1 MLAYIFLIMMGLPK
15 IKIMRPILLSR
26 GAVLLMAVLFFTH
39 FPASGQ
45 RLSDFKVETQQSA
58 GEPSVRTNISFN
70 GYTNHWHDYY
80 TQWHRYG
87 NLFKI
92 AFPQLQ
98 PTILQSKVDTAEDLG
113 MPGLLMQ
120 EGFISRLF
128 SNSYATVENPSLD
141 ELEKLITRGNTL
153 VITDPSTPAGRALEE
168 KAAGIFEWAGN
179 LGSHQFGAVDLE
191 MIRAFYLVNGNNNL
205 FVISSASGEKKD
217 RLQELIANTRGIL
230 DQYNMH
236 KGWLGITT
244 LTKTVT
250 ITPGHPLELIG
261 RGMNEG
267 HSWFIFNGYIARYGK
282 EELQGWVS
290 ELDLPVVANV
300 GYSPVFGRDDYE
312 NLQVQDFLASRQKMI
327 DYAHEGGGYIF
338 RPVYDPASDN
348 YNYDGHIVHPGNK
361 EQIDNEEVPFIN
373 MAGRL
378 DGNMTNSMVLF
389 IEKQQQL
396 THEAIWEAIMGR
408 KAVAVLEEALMMGPA
423 RYRNALQLL
432 YLDREYLEDYYNDR
446 LDMHAEVVDDYN
458 LVVTLKNYSSSPVTG
473 NLEITTRAINAGNL
487 PGQVT
492 LGVNEQRQISIPL
505 QPGRDAMGRTNPVA
519 VDFSWGDK
527 KKGTVTMLDLPP
539 AISMHQLLYGHAPQV
554 HFPVTVHNFSGESSF
569 PVEVE
574 VYRKGNNRRAV
585 FRQTLNSEAKTASFQ
600 QLDFRLDLDPGD
612 YIVRAKALGATSES
626 QLGVGKPEGRAFVYE
641 IDLNSDGVSEYRME
655 NDSVRISLL
664 RTGARVIEY
673 IVKSKDD
680 NVLFKIWPEKTYNH
694 RAPHRMR
701 GFYPYGGFEDFLG
714 QASMETHQVYDARIV
729 KDMGDY
735 VQVEM
740 ETDYYGNQI
749 KKIFTL
755 YGNSPLLEVRFE
767 LTFKNPEANVLGPQP
782 ILELGQSH
790 GPEDVYIL
798 PAIGGH
804 IEYRMVPEAYYG
816 AAIDLEEGWNAGYD
830 TMEDINF
837 VGAFPVAQPI
847 FLHMWMNTPANRE
860 APHYYV
866 EFQPWTPIIQKSTMY
881 FTYYLWGSA
890 GAWENGVDE
899 LRKRNLIT
907 TQKTRQHR

>member
-1 MLAYIFLIMMGLPK
+1 MKSISFFGSAILFLVFLVSG
-15 IKIMRPILLSR
+15 
-26 GAVLLMAVLFFTH
+26 H
-39 FPASGQ
+39 FPVSGQ
-45 RLSDFKVETQQSA
+45 GLSGMGAEVQAA
-58 GEPSVRTNISFN
+58 GESPVKTDISFN

-80 TQWHRYG
+80 TSWHRYG
-87 NLFKI
+87 SMFKI

-120 EGFISRLF
+120 EGFLSRLF
-128 SNSYATVENPSLD
+128 SGTYRTLEHPSLR
-141 ELEKLITRGNTL
+141 ELEKVIGHGNTL
-153 VITDPSTPAGRALEE
+153 VITDPSSEVGRMVENR
-168 KAAGIFEWAGN
+168 AAVIFEWAGT
-179 LGSHQFGAVDLE
+179 LGSHQFGAAGLE

-205 FVISSASGEKKD
+205 FVISSSSRGQAA
-217 RLQELIANTRGIL
+217 RLQELIADTRGIL
-230 DQYNMH
+230 DDYNMH

-244 LTKTVT
+244 LIKTVT
-250 ITPGHPLELIG
+250 CTPGHPLELIG

-267 HSWFIFNGYIARYGK
+267 HSWFIFHGYLARYGK
-282 EELQGWVS
+282 EELEGWVS
-290 ELDLPVVANV
+290 EVDLPVVANV
-300 GYSPVFGRDDYE
+300 GYSPVFGRE
-312 NLQVQDFLASRQKMI
+312 NYDGLQVQDFFASPQKMI

-348 YNYDGHIVHPGNK
+348 YNYDGYISNPGNK
-361 EQIDNEEVPFIN
+361 EQIDNEDVPFITR
-373 MAGRL
+373 AGSL
-378 DGNMTNSMVLF
+378 SGDMTNSMVLF
-389 IEKQQQL
+389 IAKDKPL
-396 THEAIWEAIMGR
+396 TNESIWEAIMGR
-408 KAVAVLEEALMMGPA
+408 KAVSVMEQALMMGPA

-432 YLDREYLEDYYNDR
+432 YLDREYIEDYYNDR

-473 NLEITTRAINAGNL
+473 NLEITASRAIGSGNL

-505 QPGRDAMGRTNPVA
+505 QPGRDAMGRTNAVA

-527 KKGTVTMLDLPP
+527 KKGTVAMLDLPP

-574 VYRKGNNRRAV
+574 VYRKGNSRRAV
-585 FRQTLNSEAKTASFQ
+585 FSQTQNVETARATFRKM
-600 QLDFRLDLDPGD
+600 DFTLDLDPGD
-612 YIVRAKALGATSES
+612 YIVRAKALGTTSES

-641 IDLNSDGVSEYRME
+641 IDLNNDGVSEYRME

-694 RAPHRMR
+694 RAPDRMKR
-701 GFYPYGGFEDFLG
+701 FYPYGGFEDFLG
-714 QASMETHQVYDARIV
+714 QASMETHHVYDAAIIRQE
-729 KDMGDY
+729 GDY

-740 ETDYYGNQI
+740 ETDYYGNHL

-782 ILELGQSH
+782 ILELGASH
-790 GPEDVYIL
+790 GPEDVFIV

-804 IEYRMVPEAYYG
+804 KEYRMLPEGYYG
-816 AAIDLEEGWNAGYD
+816 AALDLEEGWNAGYD

-837 VGAFPVAQPI
+837 VGAFPVAQPF
-847 FLHMWMNTPANRE
+847 FLHMWMNTPDNTG
-860 APHYYV
+860 APHYYN

-890 GAWENGVDE
+890 GAWENGVEE
-899 LRKRNLIT
+899 LRIRNLIM
-907 TQKTRQHR
+907 TR